1 MNTSEQFEL
10 PTDFECPAD
19 IADSSCGAR
28 NNNITETGS
37 NVVCLVCDA
46 VLGGL
51 FEKTEEDGMQFAEGD
66 ESDDD
71 DGDFQDEVTVAE
83 GEVTVTSTPEQQA
96 EKYAMEGLDIIKD
109 PARISKDAEVKAF
122 GEWVHERR
130 FQIRDIYVVLR
141 FRDFFS
147 TGITKPKRMMIITV
161 MYATYKEPFNI
172 EKKVFDFLNM
182 PEQGIRR
189 MADRAYEDY
198 TGDTQSRMLMHI
210 RSYGKRLGIGQEVI
224 TAAVEYWDS
233 ADPVYVPVDEQVR
246 AVVWLMLMNQKLTG
260 KKFNKAETARNTPF
274 DARTLSKV
282 AKKYEVYFE

>member
-10 PTDFECPAD
+10 PTNFECPAD
-19 IADSSCGAR
+19 IPDSSCGAK
-28 NNNITETGS
+28 NDKTAETES

-51 FEKTEEDGMQFAEGD
+51 FEKTEQDGMQFAQGE

-71 DGDFQDEVTVAE
+71 EGDFKDEVTVAE
-83 GEVTVTSTPEQQA
+83 GDVTFSQTPEQEA
-96 EKYAMEGLDIIKD
+96 EKFAMTGLDNIKNPAIASKD
-109 PARISKDAEVKAF
+109 PDIRAF
-122 GEWVHERR
+122 GEWVQERR
-130 FQIRDIYVVLR
+130 FQLRDIYVVLR

-147 TGITKPKRMMIITV
+147 TGITKERRMMIIVV
-161 MYATYKEPFNI
+161 MFATYREPFNI
-172 EKKVFDFLNM
+172 KKKVFDSLNM

-189 MADRAYEDY
+189 LADRAYEDY

-210 RSYGKRLGIGQEVI
+210 RSYGKRLGIGEEVI

-246 AVVWLMLMNQKLTG
+246 AVVWVMLMNQKLTG

-274 DARTLSKV
+274 DSRTLSKV

>member
-1 MNTSEQFEL
+1 MSTSEQFEL

-19 IADSSCGAR
+19 IADASCGAR
-28 NNNITETGS
+28 NNNITETES

-51 FEKTEEDGMQFAEGD
+51 FEQTQQDGMQFAEGD

-71 DGDFQDEVTVAE
+71 EGDFQDEVTVAE
-83 GEVTVTSTPEQQA
+83 GDVTFTASAEQRA
-96 EKYAMEGLDIIKD
+96 ETYAMDGLDIIKNA
-109 PARISKDAEVKAF
+109 ARVSKDAEISAF
-122 GEWVHERR
+122 GEWVQERR
-130 FQIRDIYVVLR
+130 FQLRDVYVVLHS
-141 FRDFFS
+141 RDFFS
-147 TGITKPKRMMIITV
+147 TGITKPRRMMIITV

-210 RSYGKRLGIGQEVI
+210 RSYGMRLGIGQEVI